1 MTTPAARDT
10 APTGFSTAEGIAPA
24 QTASTEASIRADR
37 PEPGVTRITFCRPE
51 RMNTADIDFVAQ
63 LKAAL
68 AEVDADL
75 DTRVLVLTGQGRAF
89 CAGLNLTGYG
99 DEDLIDEQGLLPRAM
114 GRQKEIADLVARI
127 RGLRVPVIAA
137 VNGATAGVGLSIL
150 CASDVRYAVP
160 DANFAVGYIRAGF
173 SACDMGLSWLLPRII
188 GAARAQELMLTGRR
202 FTPAEAASFGL
213 LAAVVEPDEL
223 MDRAL
228 ETARQIM
235 LNAPISVEFTK
246 EGLWKSLEI
255 PSFEAAVEFENRQ
268 QIYTALT
275 EDRAEATASFLEKRA
290 PVYRRR

>member
-1 MTTPAARDT
+1 MDTDTDT
-10 APTGFSTAEGIAPA
+10 AV
-24 QTASTEASIRADR
+24 RLDR
-37 PEPGVTRITFCRPE
+37 PEPGIARLTFCRPE
-51 RMNTADIDFVAQ
+51 RMNTADIDLITQA
-63 LKAAL
+63 KAAL

-75 DTRVLVLTGQGRAF
+75 DLRVLILTGEGRAF

-99 DEDLIDEQGLLPRAM
+99 DEALIEEQGQVPRSMA
-114 GRQKEIADLVARI
+114 RQKEIADLVARI

-137 VNGATAGVGLSIL
+137 VNGATAGVGLSML
-150 CASDVRYAVP
+150 CASDIRYGVP
-160 DANFAVGYIRAGF
+160 GANFAVGYIRAGF
-173 SACDMGLSWLLPRII
+173 SACDMGLSWLLPRIV

-202 FTPAEAASFGL
+202 FTPAEAQQFGL
-213 LAAVVEPDEL
+213 LADVVEPEAL

-235 LNAPISVEFTK
+235 QNAPISVEFTK

-268 QIYTALT
+268 QIYTAMT

-290 PVYRRR
+290 PSYRRR